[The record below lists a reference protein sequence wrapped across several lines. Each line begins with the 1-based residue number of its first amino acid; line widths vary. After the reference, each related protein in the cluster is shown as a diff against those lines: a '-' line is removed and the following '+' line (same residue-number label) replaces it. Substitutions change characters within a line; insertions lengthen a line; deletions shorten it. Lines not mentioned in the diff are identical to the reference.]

1 MLRLLNQYFTCPT
14 WHRPLFAVVPDG
26 IEIKCKAC
34 GDKHFIGRSHLENA
48 WDDLAIADRATKPLR
63 AIIA

>member
-1 MLRLLNQYFTCPT
+1 MIRLFNQYFTCPR

-34 GDKHFIGRSHLENA
+34 GEKHFIGRSHLERA
-48 WDDLAIADRATKPLR
+48 WDDLAMAERATKPLR
-63 AIIA
+63 AVTA